1 MTARFS
7 GLIIEDIV
15 LRDGPG
21 DFGGKANADETLA
34 DFLEYVE
41 DGEISIK
48 ELNKELKKCGIM
60 PITLEDI
67 KIIGVKGK

>member
-21 DFGGKANADETLA
+21 DFGGKANTDETLA

-41 DGEISIK
+41 DGKISIK